1 MYTLHGNAWQRGD
14 STAVCAHVNLQTE
27 QPVFQSLYSHKP
39 CLNGILSMNYSSGG
53 LTSELLIYKSA
64 IFVSWP
70 AIVCD
75 KQAHVR
81 FIQEPPTTA

>member
-39 CLNGILSMNYSSGG
+39 CLNGILSIN
-53 LTSELLIYKSA
+53 ELLIWWVD
-64 IFVSWP
+64 IG
-70 AIVCD
+70 I
-75 KQAHVR
+75 
-81 FIQEPPTTA
+81 INL